1 MEDEEV
7 ELEDDSLRAGWG
19 DDTVG
24 RCPDT
29 HRRPRL
35 MITGKQIDKKN
46 ALTNSV
52 NDYQAQIQHY

>member
-1 MEDEEV
+1 VEDEEV

-19 DDTVG
+19 NDKAV

-46 ALTNSV
+46 ALTKSV
-52 NDYQAQIQHY
+52 NDYQACQRY